1 MADDNK
7 EVTLQDLQKSILELM
22 DQNKKLTANLENANK
37 EITELKTDNEKLI
50 KSNNDYFM
58 RMTSHVNNFN
68 NTNEENKN
76 NEETKDT
83 LSFEELTNN
92 FFNEE

>member
-1 MADDNK
+1 MADNK
-7 EVTLQDLQKSILELM
+7 EVTLQDLQKSILDLM
-22 DQNKKLTANLENANK
+22 EQNKKLTANLENANK
-37 EITELKTDNEKLI
+37 EITDLKADNDKLI

-68 NTNEENKN
+68 NTNEDNKN

>member
-1 MADDNK
+1 MADENK

-22 DQNKKLTANLENANK
+22 EQNKKLTGNLENANK
-37 EITELKTDNEKLI
+37 EITELKSDNEKLI
-50 KSNNDYFM
+50 KANNDYFM
-58 RMTSHVNNFN
+58 RMTSHSNNFN

-76 NEETKDT
+76 NEETKDA